1 MNQHPFMLPIG
12 LSTSDGQIY
21 RGGTMRLATALD
33 EIEPVG
39 DERVK
44 HNEAYY
50 GVLVLARV
58 ITQLGP
64 FQPVT
69 PEVIA
74 ALPAADY
81 AYLQSL
87 YSSLNNQALGAQMA
101 APQMMQAQNQ
111 GHTSQGHSPQDA
123 QQGPRHLPQAIETEC
138 SHCGAV
144 LELDLSELS

>member
-87 YSSLNNQALGAQMA
+87 YSSLNNQALGAA
-101 APQMMQAQNQ
+101 GPPMMQAPSQSHIGQ
-111 GHTSQGHSPQDA
+111 GQQDA
-123 QQGPRHLPQAIETEC
+123 HQSPRHLPQTIETEC